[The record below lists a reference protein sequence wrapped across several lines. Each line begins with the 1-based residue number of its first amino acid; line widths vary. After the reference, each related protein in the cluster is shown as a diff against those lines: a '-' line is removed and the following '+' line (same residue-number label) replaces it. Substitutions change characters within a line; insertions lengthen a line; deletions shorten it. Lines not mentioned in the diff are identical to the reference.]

1 MCILC
6 LMWPNTPQK
15 VPSAKSFKMTRLT
28 RFLRC
33 SRPDRRLLLEA
44 LALLCWA
51 RFLIRVV
58 PFRWIAP
65 HLGRPMAESP
75 VDVGEA
81 ERRLSLHV
89 AWAVQAVVRHVPL
102 GFVCLPQ
109 AIAAKWMLRRRRLPS
124 TLYLG
129 LQRQEESKL
138 TAHAWLRVGDKIL
151 TGRAESLDHTVIATF
166 AEESVWTT

>member
-1 MCILC
+1 LQIRS
-6 LMWPNTPQK
+6 NTGK
-15 VPSAKSFKMTRLT
+15 TDGEISMNRLG

-33 SRPDRRLLLEA
+33 AKADKLLLIEA
-44 LALLCWA
+44 TTLLCWA
-51 RFLIRVV
+51 RLLIRVV

-65 HLGRPMAESP
+65 HLGRLMAESP

-81 ERRLSLHV
+81 ERRLALGV
-89 AWAVQAVVRHVPL
+89 AWAVQAIARNAPP

-129 LQRQEESKL
+129 LQRQEKSKL

-151 TGRAESLDHTVIATF
+151 TGRAESTDHMVIATF
-166 AEESVWTT
+166 AEETPSA

>member
-1 MCILC
+1 M
-6 LMWPNTPQK
+6 NQF
-15 VPSAKSFKMTRLT
+15 AK
-28 RFLRC
+28 FLRRSC
-33 SRPDRRLLLEA
+33 PDRWLLVEA

-51 RFLIRVV
+51 RFLIRIV

-75 VDVGEA
+75 GEVGEA
-81 ERRLSLHV
+81 ELRLALHV
-89 AWAVQAVVRHVPL
+89 AWAVQSVGRHVPL

-129 LQRQEESKL
+129 LQQREELKL
-138 TAHAWLRVGDKIL
+138 TAHAWLRVGDRIL
-151 TGRAESLDHTVIATF
+151 TGRAESLDHTVIARY
-166 AEESVWTT
+166 AEEATWRTQRPPS

>member
-1 MCILC
+1 
-6 LMWPNTPQK
+6 
-15 VPSAKSFKMTRLT
+15 MTRLA

-33 SRPDRRLLLEA
+33 SPPNRRLLLEA
-44 LALLCWA
+44 LARLCWA
-51 RFLIRVV
+51 TLLIRVV

-65 HLGRPMAESP
+65 HLGRPMTESP
-75 VDVGEA
+75 VDIGEA
-81 ERRLSLHV
+81 ELRLALRI
-89 AWAVQAVVRHVPL
+89 AWAVQAVARHVPL

-129 LQRQEESKL
+129 LQRQEELKL

-166 AEESVWTT
+166 AEDAAWTTQRPPS

>member
-1 MCILC
+1 MNRI
-6 LMWPNTPQK
+6 
-15 VPSAKSFKMTRLT
+15 S

-33 SRPDRRLLLEA
+33 PSPDRRLLLEA

-58 PFRWIAP
+58 PFRRIAP
-65 HLGRPMAESP
+65 HLGSAMTESP
-75 VDVGEA
+75 VEVSEE
-81 ERRLSLHV
+81 ERRLAFRI
-89 AWAVQAVVRHVPL
+89 AWAVQAVARNVPL

-129 LQRQEESKL
+129 LQRDDELKL
-138 TAHAWLRVGDKIL
+138 TAHAWLRVGNTIL
-151 TGRAESLDHTVIATF
+151 TGRAESLNHTVVAMY
-166 AEESVWTT
+166 AEDGYLPGTRGHEGNRSD

>member
-1 MCILC
+1 
-6 LMWPNTPQK
+6 
-15 VPSAKSFKMTRLT
+15 MTRLAK
-28 RFLRC
+28 FLR
-33 SRPDRRLLLEA
+33 RTTPDRWLLLET

-51 RFLIRVV
+51 RILIRLV

-65 HLGRPMAESP
+65 HLGRPMTESP
-75 VDVGEA
+75 AGVTEA
-81 ERRLSLHV
+81 ERRVALRV

-109 AIAAKWMLRRRRLPS
+109 AMAAKWMLRRRRLPS

-129 LQRQEESKL
+129 LQRQDEPKL
-138 TAHAWLRVGDKIL
+138 TAHAWLRVGDRIL

-166 AEESVWTT
+166 AEETSQADPAR

>member
-1 MCILC
+1 MNRIG
-6 LMWPNTPQK
+6 
-15 VPSAKSFKMTRLT
+15 RL
-28 RFLRC
+28 LRC
-33 SRPDRRLLLEA
+33 TKADKLLLIEA
-44 LALLCWA
+44 LTLLCWA
-51 RFLIRVV
+51 RLLIRVV

-75 VDVGEA
+75 VDVGAA
-81 ERRLSLHV
+81 ERCLALRV
-89 AWAVQAVVRHVPL
+89 AWAMQAVARHVPL

-151 TGRAESLDHTVIATF
+151 TGRDESINHMVIATF
-166 AEESVWTT
+166 AEETPSA

>member
-1 MCILC
+1 M
-6 LMWPNTPQK
+6 N
-15 VPSAKSFKMTRLT
+15 RLA
-28 RFLRC
+28 RFMRR
-33 SRPDRRLLLEA
+33 SRADRWFLLEA

-81 ERRLSLHV
+81 ERRLALRI
-89 AWAVQAVVRHVPL
+89 AWAVQAVARNVPL

-166 AEESVWTT
+166 AEETPSA